1 MQALPFL
8 AILTPV
14 SYTHLDVYKRQIM
27 EQTVAMEVPRIWL
40 EGISEE
46 PLTLQEIFRVGL
58 YHYKVERAL
67 RLYREGV
74 GSLGFLAEQ
83 LGLPKRE
90 LIREARQRGIEPDF
104 SPESIREDLA

>member
-1 MQALPFL
+1 
-8 AILTPV
+8 
-14 SYTHLDVYKRQIM
+14 M
-27 EQTVAMEVPRIWL
+27 EQTVAMNVPRAWL
-40 EGISEE
+40 EGVSEE

-74 GSLGFLAEQ
+74 GSLGYLAEQ

-90 LIREARQRGIEPDF
+90 LIREARQHGIDPDF
-104 SPESIREDLA
+104 SAGSVQEDLA

>member
-1 MQALPFL
+1 
-8 AILTPV
+8 
-14 SYTHLDVYKRQIM
+14 M
-27 EQTVAMEVPRIWL
+27 EQTVVMEVPRTWL
-40 EGISEE
+40 EGISDE

-90 LIREARQRGIEPDF
+90 LIREARQRGVEPDF
-104 SPESIREDLA
+104 SPDSLREDLT

>member
-1 MQALPFL
+1 MEQ
-8 AILTPV
+8 T
-14 SYTHLDVYKRQIM
+14 IM
-27 EQTVAMEVPRIWL
+27 EQTIAMEVPRAWL
-40 EGISEE
+40 EGVSDE

-83 LGLPKRE
+83 LGIPKRE
-90 LIREARQRGIEPDF
+90 LIREARQHGIDPGF
-104 SPESIREDLA
+104 STESVEEDLL